1 MPKKRVFFKPCE
13 KRTIGGHTSMSFSHA
28 AIKELD
34 ALSCGDFQRWSKHI
48 DTPER
53 VHLIELYEKRLEV
66 LE

>member
-1 MPKKRVFFKPCE
+1 
-13 KRTIGGHTSMSFSHA
+13 MSFSRA